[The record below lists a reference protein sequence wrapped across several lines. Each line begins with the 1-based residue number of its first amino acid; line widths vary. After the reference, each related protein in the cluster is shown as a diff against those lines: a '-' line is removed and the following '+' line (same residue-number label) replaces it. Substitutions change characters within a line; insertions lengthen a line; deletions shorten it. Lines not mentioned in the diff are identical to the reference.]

1 MTVGQKIKLVRQQ
14 KKISQQKLGDMLGV
28 SQAMIAQYEK
38 GDRNPK
44 IETLQRIAIALEV
57 PITSLAEYETP
68 LDNAFSEVH
77 AYQATEEQKYKI
89 FLELLRSMGYIVE
102 FNGCPQI
109 KDLCLYEEDLKEFYV
124 NNRTITSCSLNRD
137 GCEQC
142 SKRKYT
148 YYQLTKDGKKVKIK
162 YSTMLAF
169 LTMSILQ
176 IEKFLTTIFEN
187 GDM

>member
-1 MTVGQKIKLVRQQ
+1 MTVGEKIKLVRQQ
-14 KKISQQKLGDMLGV
+14 KKLSQQKLGDILGV

-38 GDRNPK
+38 GTRNPK
-44 IETLQRIAIALEV
+44 IETLQKIAIALEV

-77 AYQATEEQKYKI
+77 SYQATEKHKYKI

-102 FNGCPQI
+102 FNGCPHI
-109 KDLCLYEEDLKEFYV
+109 KDLYLYDEELKGLNV
-124 NNRTITSCSLNRD
+124 NNRTITSCSSNRN

-142 SKRKYT
+142 NKRKYP
-148 YYQLTKDGKKVKIK
+148 YYQLTKDRKKVKIK
-162 YSTMLAF
+162 YSTMIAF
-169 LTMSILQ
+169 LTMSTLQ
-176 IEKFLTTIFEN
+176 IEKLLTTIFEN

>member
-1 MTVGQKIKLVRQQ
+1 MTVGEKIKLVRQQ

-38 GDRNPK
+38 GYRNPK

-57 PITSLAEYETP
+57 PITSLTEYETS
-68 LDNAFSEVH
+68 LDNAFSEIH

-109 KDLCLYEEDLKEFYV
+109 KDLYLYDEELKGFYV
-124 NNRTITSCSLNRD
+124 NNRTITSCSLNKE

-148 YYQLTKDGKKVKIK
+148 YYQLSKDGRKVKIK
-162 YSTMLAF
+162 YSTMIAF
-169 LTMSILQ
+169 LTMSTLQ
-176 IEKFLTTIFEN
+176 IDKFLTTIFEN
-187 GDM
+187 GDI